1 MSASAKAQQMVI
13 ITYPNDAPNRM
24 VDGKTPYK
32 YSREVTLTTEDAVQL
47 YNDLKEAL
55 FS

>member
-1 MSASAKAQQMVI
+1 MSASATAAQTI
-13 ITYPNDAPNRM
+13 TITYPCDAPRRIR
-24 VDGKTPYK
+24 D
-32 YSREVTLTTEDAVQL
+32 RRWEVILSTEDAVQL